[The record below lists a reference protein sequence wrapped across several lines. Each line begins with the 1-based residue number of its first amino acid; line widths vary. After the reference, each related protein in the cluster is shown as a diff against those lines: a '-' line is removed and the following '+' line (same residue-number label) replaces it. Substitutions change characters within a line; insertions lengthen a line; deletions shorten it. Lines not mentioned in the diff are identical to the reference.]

1 MNRQINKTKFGLIQI
16 ERVTYNHDIIIGLD
30 GEVKKRKKKL
40 SKAIYGTSHK
50 VSLDEAQ
57 YIYEKGA
64 ERLIIG
70 CGQYGALYLSSEADL
85 FFQEK
90 DIKVEISSTPKA
102 IQIWNNTK
110 GKAIGLFHVTC

>member
-1 MNRQINKTKFGLIQI
+1 M
-16 ERVTYNHDIIIGLD
+16 
-30 GEVKKRKKKL
+30 
-40 SKAIYGTSHK
+40 
-50 VSLDEAQ
+50 DEAQ

-70 CGQYGALYLSSEADL
+70 CGQYGVLYLSSEAEL

-90 DIKVEISSTPKA
+90 GIKVEISSTPKA
-102 IQIWNNTK
+102 IQLWNDAK

>member
-1 MNRQINKTKFGLIQI
+1 MSHQINKTKFGLIQI
-16 ERVTYNHDIIIGLD
+16 EEITYKHDVIIGLD
-30 GEVKKRKKKL
+30 GVVMKRKKKL

-70 CGQYGALYLSSEADL
+70 CGQYGVLELSNEAEQ
-85 FFQEK
+85 FFHEMN
-90 DIKVEISSTPKA
+90 IKIEVYPTPEA
-102 IQIWNNTK
+102 IQIWNDTK
-110 GKAIGLFHVTC
+110 GKAIGLFHITC

>member
-1 MNRQINKTKFGLIQI
+1 MNAQINKTKFGSIQI
-16 ERVTYNHDIIIGLD
+16 EGITYNHDVIIGLD
-30 GEVKKRKKKL
+30 GAVKKRKKKL

-70 CGQYGALYLSSEADL
+70 CGQYGALHLSSEAEL

-90 DIKVEISSTPKA
+90 GIKVEIFSTSEA